1 MRPATLLHGQG
12 RMVIRLAVMALA
24 LPPML
29 AAVDD
34 LRTVPPECVSL
45 AKQVGLPK
53 KLNERQFELAMAL
66 LHRAHPSVPVKRCR
80 RAIKRLHG

>member
-1 MRPATLLHGQG
+1 M
-12 RMVIRLAVMALA
+12 IRFAVMALA
-24 LPPML
+24 LPPVL

-66 LHRAHPSVPVKRCR
+66 LHRAHPTVPVKRCR